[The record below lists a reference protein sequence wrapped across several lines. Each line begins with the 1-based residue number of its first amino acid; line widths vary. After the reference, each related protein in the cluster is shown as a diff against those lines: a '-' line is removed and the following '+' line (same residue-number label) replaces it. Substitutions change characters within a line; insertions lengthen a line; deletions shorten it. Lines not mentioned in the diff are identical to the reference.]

1 MKSIDDGETP
11 NPEPE
16 IYTVTFETNGGSSIE
31 SQAVEEGNTVLKP
44 ADPTKEGYTF
54 DGWYSDEALST
65 IYDFGTPVTEDIT
78 LYAKW
83 DEVRATIYTV
93 TFETNGGNMIEPQTV
108 EEGNTATKPEDPE
121 KEGYTFE
128 GWYED
133 EELINVYDF
142 ETPVTANITLYAKW
156 DEVNDTGIY
165 TVSFETSGG
174 SVISDQ
180 AVYAGDCVIQ
190 PQNPVKEGYV
200 FAGWYS
206 DQELTEEYD
215 FTTPVEKDFT
225 LYAAWNDADVVID
238 LKLDTEDKTECKRNI
253 SGSITSNLTIEK
265 VYYEFKSENK
275 NEESDISLSDDF
287 TFNIDVLLED
297 GTNTLTVYVD
307 TVDGSTTS
315 KSVSMAFDEGSTVDY
330 SKVDQIYDPDDPR
343 IVTKQ
348 YQSSVFHNP
357 GSGSE
362 EWMP

>member
-1 MKSIDDGETP
+1 MNRIFLRRQADLLKSIDDGETP

-206 DQELTEEYD
+206 D
-215 FTTPVEKDFT
+215 
-225 LYAAWNDADVVID
+225 
-238 LKLDTEDKTECKRNI
+238 
-253 SGSITSNLTIEK
+253 
-265 VYYEFKSENK
+265 
-275 NEESDISLSDDF
+275 
-287 TFNIDVLLED
+287 
-297 GTNTLTVYVD
+297 
-307 TVDGSTTS
+307 
-315 KSVSMAFDEGSTVDY
+315 
-330 SKVDQIYDPDDPR
+330 
-343 IVTKQ
+343 
-348 YQSSVFHNP
+348 
-357 GSGSE
+357 
-362 EWMP
+362 